1 MGALLVVRSLE
12 VLMKVQY
19 VSIKP
24 TQRAEELGCHALTPE
39 LLAASGARYSR
50 NNEGLDAI
58 VSKIDFSNSDKSVDG
73 IFKMIDYGH
82 QSIADMTPIA
92 LFIDEI
98 SQFAAYYLWTLS
110 PTAGGQE
117 CSTRYIKMDVSGLVD
132 AETLGIPK
140 HLQESFNSFNKKAFE
155 NYQSALLYWTELSHL
170 HPEETKIPQ
179 SLRDSSSDKDI
190 KAVARMKRNYAFDRA
205 RVYIPLAAST
215 GVMMIQSARAWANI
229 SAHLQSHPLKELQ
242 LIGEQ
247 IAEQMS
253 IGAPRLLKHTKP
265 TEVLKNYLKL
275 ERQIVLDNIEF
286 DSILNDNETKTFFQ
300 AEETY
305 YPGEL
310 YKEACKH
317 RTNRYS
323 TFGSVVSR
331 TSVKFAWA
339 GISFGEIRDLNRHRT
354 GTKYCP
360 LLPIGFYG
368 ASDQIPIK
376 ENTNIDLATSIYLL
390 YKDFKY
396 TTNQAREIM
405 KDHPEYIYFTSLGHK
420 YYFEHTTT
428 ADKFLYEMELRTG
441 IGAHYKYAE
450 HCREVLKQWYE
461 KFPET
466 QGIIFEG
473 SAEPE

>member
-1 MGALLVVRSLE
+1 
-12 VLMKVQY
+12 MKVQY

-24 TQRAEELGCHALTPE
+24 TRRAEELDCHALTPE

-58 VSKIDFSNSDKSVDG
+58 VSKIDFSNTDKSVDG

-132 AETLGIPK
+132 AETLGIPE
-140 HLQESFNSFNKKAFE
+140 HLQETFNSFNKKAFK
-155 NYQSALLYWTELSHL
+155 NYQDALQYWTELSHL

-179 SLRDSSSDKDI
+179 SLRDSSADKDV

-229 SAHLQSHPLKELQ
+229 SAHLQSHQLKELN
-242 LIGEQ
+242 LIGSQ

-265 TEVLKNYLKL
+265 TEALKNYFDF
-275 ERQIVLDNIEF
+275 ERQIAIDNIEV
-286 DSILNDNETKTFFQ
+286 DEILNDNVSQTHFWCEDTN
-300 AEETY
+300 
-305 YPGEL
+305 YPGEY
-310 YKEACKH
+310 YKNACKN

-323 TFGSVVSR
+323 PFGNVVSR
-331 TSVKFAWA
+331 TSVKFAWY

-360 LLPIGFYG
+360 LLPLGFYG
-368 ASDQIPIK
+368 ATDQIPNK
-376 ENTNIDLATSIYLL
+376 ENINLSLIANIYSL
-390 YKDFKY
+390 YEDFKY
-396 TTNQAREIM
+396 TTIQAREIM
-405 KDHPEYIYFTSLGHK
+405 KEHPEYIYFTCLGHK

-441 IGAHYKYAE
+441 VGAHYKYAE
-450 HCREVLKQWYE
+450 HCREALNKWYE
-461 KFPET
+461 EYPET
-466 QGIIFEG
+466 KGIIFEG

>member
-1 MGALLVVRSLE
+1 
-12 VLMKVQY
+12 MKVQY
-19 VSIKP
+19 VSIIP
-24 TQRAEELGCHALTPE
+24 TEKAQELGCYSLTPE
-39 LLAASGARYSR
+39 LLAATGARYSR
-50 NNEGLDAI
+50 NNEGLDSI
-58 VSKIDFSNSDKSVDG
+58 VSKIDWNNLNKSVDG
-73 IFKMIDYGH
+73 IFKMLDYGH

-92 LFIDEI
+92 LFVDGI

-117 CSTRYIKMDVSGLVD
+117 CSTRYIKMDESGLVD
-132 AETLGIPK
+132 PDTLGIPEELK
-140 HLQESFNSFNKKAFE
+140 DKFNIYNKKAFE
-155 NYQSALLYWTELSHL
+155 NYHAALETWTEISNLN
-170 HPEETKIPQ
+170 PELTKIPK
-179 SLRDSSSDKDI
+179 SLLESTADKDV

-215 GVMMIQSARAWANI
+215 GVMMVQSARAWAGIAAN
-229 SAHLQSHPLKELQ
+229 LQSHKLKELN
-242 LIGEQ
+242 LIGQQ

-265 TEVLKNYLKL
+265 TEALINYLNS
-275 ERQIVLDNIEF
+275 ERQIAIENIDEECV
-286 DSILNDNETKTFFQ
+286 LNDNLT
-300 AEETY
+300 ETY
-305 YPGEL
+305 LWSENISCPADSF
-310 YKEACKH
+310 KDACRY

-323 TFGSVVSR
+323 PFGNVISR
-331 TSVKFAWA
+331 TAVKFAWN

-360 LLPIGFYG
+360 LIPVGFYG
-368 ASDQIPIK
+368 STDEFPKTQ
-376 ENTNIDLATSIYLL
+376 NFNLNIIDKIYYM
-390 YKDFKY
+390 YKNFKS
-396 TTNQAREIM
+396 TTNYAREMM
-405 KDHPEYIYFTSLGHK
+405 KSHPEYIYFTSLGHK

-450 HCREVLKQWYE
+450 HCREALNKWYE

-466 QGIIFEG
+466 KGIIFEG

>member
-1 MGALLVVRSLE
+1 
-12 VLMKVQY
+12 MKIQY
-19 VSIKP
+19 VSITP
-24 TQRAEELGCHALTPE
+24 TEQANELGCLALTPE
-39 LLAASGARYSR
+39 LLAATGARYSR

-58 VSKIDFSNSDKSVDG
+58 ASKIDHSNLNKSVDG

-132 AETLGIPK
+132 AETLGIPE
-140 HLQESFNSFNKKAFE
+140 HLRESFNAFNKKAFE
-155 NYQSALLYWTELSHL
+155 SYKSALLYWTELSHL
-170 HPEETKIPQ
+170 HPEETKIPK
-179 SLRDSSSDKDI
+179 SLLESDAEKDI

-229 SAHLQSHPLKELQ
+229 SAHLQSHHLKELN
-242 LIGEQ
+242 LIGQ
-247 IAEQMS
+247 KIAEQMS

-265 TEVLKNYLKL
+265 TESIKSYIEF
-275 ERQIVLDNIEF
+275 ERQVAIDNVDYSE
-286 DSILNDNETKTFFQ
+286 ILNDNQTQTFFE
-300 AEETY
+300 AEDLMYDSVVFTDS
-305 YPGEL
+305 
-310 YKEACKH
+310 C
-317 RTNRYS
+317 RFRSNRYS
-323 TFGSVVSR
+323 PFGNPIAR
-331 TSVKFAWA
+331 MSVKFAWH

-360 LLPIGFYG
+360 LIPLGFYG
-368 ASDQIPIK
+368 STDQIPA
-376 ENTNIDLATSIYLL
+376 NDSTNLNLTGGIYGL

-396 TTNQAREIM
+396 TTNQAKEIM

-450 HCREVLKQWYE
+450 HCKEVLKKWYE
-461 KFPET
+461 KFPGT

>member
-1 MGALLVVRSLE
+1 
-12 VLMKVQY
+12 MKVQY
-19 VSIKP
+19 VSIIP
-24 TQRAEELGCHALTPE
+24 TEKAEELGCYSLTPE
-39 LLAASGARYSR
+39 LLAATGARYSR

-58 VSKIDFSNSDKSVDG
+58 VSKIDWNNLNKSVDG
-73 IFKMIDYGH
+73 IFRMLDYGH

-92 LFIDEI
+92 LFIDGI

-117 CSTRYIKMDVSGLVD
+117 CSTRYIKMDESGVVD
-132 AETLGIPK
+132 AETLGIPEN
-140 HLQESFNSFNKKAFE
+140 LRESFEAYNKKAFD
-155 NYQSALLYWTELSHL
+155 NYRAALETWTELSNL
-170 HPEETKIPQ
+170 HPEETKIPK
-179 SLRDSSSDKDI
+179 SLLLSAADKDI

-229 SAHLQSHPLKELQ
+229 SAHLQSHDLKELN
-242 LIGEQ
+242 LIGQQ

-265 TEVLKNYLKL
+265 TETIKNYLNL
-275 ERQIVLDNIEF
+275 ERQIVLDNVDEECV
-286 DSILNDNETKTFFQ
+286 LNDNLTDTYLWTENIAYSSENFQ
-300 AEETY
+300 D
-305 YPGEL
+305 
-310 YKEACKH
+310 ACKH

-323 TFGSVVSR
+323 PFGNVISR
-331 TSVKFAWA
+331 TSVKFAWN

-360 LLPIGFYG
+360 LIPVGFYG
-368 ASDQIPIK
+368 STDQFPK
-376 ENTNIDLATSIYLL
+376 TENFNLNLVDKIYEL
-390 YKDFKY
+390 YKNFKS
-396 TTNQAREIM
+396 TTNHARELL
-405 KDHPEYIYFTSLGHK
+405 KDNSEYIYFTSLGHK

-441 IGAHYKYAE
+441 VGAHYKYAE
-450 HCREVLKQWYE
+450 HCREALNKWYE

-466 QGIIFEG
+466 KFLLFEG
-473 SAEPE
+473 QAEPE

>member
-1 MGALLVVRSLE
+1 
-12 VLMKVQY
+12 MKVQY
-19 VSIKP
+19 VSIIP
-24 TQRAEELGCHALTPE
+24 TEKAQELGCYSLTPE
-39 LLAASGARYSR
+39 LLAATGARYSR
-50 NNEGLDAI
+50 NNEGLDSI
-58 VSKIDFSNSDKSVDG
+58 VSKIDWNNLNKSVDG
-73 IFKMIDYGH
+73 IFRMLDYGH

-92 LFIDEI
+92 LFVDGI

-117 CSTRYIKMDVSGLVD
+117 CSTRYIKMDESGLVD
-132 AETLGIPK
+132 PDTLGIPEELK
-140 HLQESFNSFNKKAFE
+140 DKFNIYNKKAFE
-155 NYQSALLYWTELSHL
+155 NYHAALETWTEISNLN
-170 HPEETKIPQ
+170 PELTKIPK
-179 SLRDSSSDKDI
+179 SLLESTADKDV

-215 GVMMIQSARAWANI
+215 GVMMVQSARAWAGIAAN
-229 SAHLQSHPLKELQ
+229 LQSHKLKELN
-242 LIGEQ
+242 LIGQQ

-265 TEVLKNYLKL
+265 TEALINYLNS
-275 ERQIVLDNIEF
+275 ERQIAIENIDEECV
-286 DSILNDNETKTFFQ
+286 LNDNLT
-300 AEETY
+300 ETY
-305 YPGEL
+305 LWSENISCPADYF
-310 YKEACKH
+310 KDACRY

-323 TFGSVVSR
+323 PFGNVISR
-331 TSVKFAWA
+331 TAVKFAWN

-360 LLPIGFYG
+360 LIPVGFYG
-368 ASDQIPIK
+368 STDEFPKTQ
-376 ENTNIDLATSIYLL
+376 NFNLNLIDKIYYM
-390 YKDFKY
+390 YKNFKS
-396 TTNQAREIM
+396 TTNYAREMM
-405 KDHPEYIYFTSLGHK
+405 KSHPEYIYFTSLGHK

-450 HCREVLKQWYE
+450 HCREALNKWYE

-466 QGIIFEG
+466 KGIIFEG

>member
-1 MGALLVVRSLE
+1 
-12 VLMKVQY
+12 MKVQY
-19 VSIKP
+19 VSIIP
-24 TQRAEELGCHALTPE
+24 TEKAQELGCYSLTPE
-39 LLAASGARYSR
+39 LLAATGARYSR
-50 NNEGLDAI
+50 NNEGLDSI
-58 VSKIDFSNSDKSVDG
+58 VSKIDWNNLNKSVDG
-73 IFKMIDYGH
+73 IFKMLDYGH

-92 LFIDEI
+92 LFVDGI

-117 CSTRYIKMDVSGLVD
+117 CSTRYIKMDESGLVD
-132 AETLGIPK
+132 PDTLGIPEELK
-140 HLQESFNSFNKKAFE
+140 DKFNIYNKKAFE
-155 NYQSALLYWTELSHL
+155 NYHAALETWTEISNLN
-170 HPEETKIPQ
+170 PELTKIPK
-179 SLRDSSSDKDI
+179 SLLESTADKDV

-215 GVMMIQSARAWANI
+215 GVMMVQSARAWAGIAAN
-229 SAHLQSHPLKELQ
+229 LQSHKLKELN
-242 LIGEQ
+242 LIGQQ

-265 TEVLKNYLKL
+265 TEALINYLNS
-275 ERQIVLDNIEF
+275 ERQIAIENIDEECV
-286 DSILNDNETKTFFQ
+286 LNDNLT
-300 AEETY
+300 ETY
-305 YPGEL
+305 LWSENISCPADSF
-310 YKEACKH
+310 KDACRY

-323 TFGSVVSR
+323 PFGNVISR
-331 TSVKFAWA
+331 TAVKFAWN

-360 LLPIGFYG
+360 LIPVGFYG
-368 ASDQIPIK
+368 STDEFPKTQ
-376 ENTNIDLATSIYLL
+376 NFNLNLIDKIYYM
-390 YKDFKY
+390 YKNFKS
-396 TTNQAREIM
+396 TTNYAREMM
-405 KDHPEYIYFTSLGHK
+405 KSHPEYIYFTSLGHK

-450 HCREVLKQWYE
+450 HCREALNKWYE

-466 QGIIFEG
+466 KGIIFEG

>member
-1 MGALLVVRSLE
+1 
-12 VLMKVQY
+12 MKIQY
-19 VSIKP
+19 VSITP
-24 TQRAEELGCHALTPE
+24 TEKANELGCLALTPE
-39 LLAASGARYSR
+39 LLAATGARYSR

-58 VSKIDFSNSDKSVDG
+58 ASKIDHSNLNKSVDG

-117 CSTRYIKMDVSGLVD
+117 CSTRYIKMDISGLVD
-132 AETLGIPK
+132 AETLGIPE
-140 HLQESFNSFNKKAFE
+140 HLKESFDAYNKKAFE
-155 NYQSALLYWTELSHL
+155 SYKSALLYWTELSNL
-170 HPEETKIPQ
+170 NPEETKIPQ
-179 SLRDSSSDKDI
+179 SLRDSEAEKDI

-229 SAHLQSHPLKELQ
+229 SAHLQSHSLKELK

-253 IGAPRLLKHTKP
+253 IGAPRLAKHTKP
-265 TEVLKNYLKL
+265 TEAIINYINY
-275 ERQIVLDNIEF
+275 ERQVAVDNVDYSVILD
-286 DSILNDNETKTFFQ
+286 DNHTNTFFE
-300 AEETY
+300 AEDLMYDKIVFKNSCEF
-305 YPGEL
+305 
-310 YKEACKH
+310 

-323 TFGSVVSR
+323 PFGSPVAR
-331 TSVKFAWA
+331 TSVKFAWE

-360 LLPIGFYG
+360 MIPLGFYG
-368 ASDQIPIK
+368 STDQIPD
-376 ENTNIDLATSIYLL
+376 NNSVNLNLTGHVYGL
-390 YKDFKY
+390 YNDFKY
-396 TTNQAREIM
+396 TTTQSREIM
-405 KDHPEYIYFTSLGHK
+405 KNHPEYIYFTSLGHK

-441 IGAHYKYAE
+441 VGAHYKYAE
-450 HCREVLKQWYE
+450 HCKEVLKKWYE

>member
-1 MGALLVVRSLE
+1 
-12 VLMKVQY
+12 MKVQY
-19 VSIKP
+19 VSISP
-24 TQRAEELGCHALTPE
+24 TDKSDELGCYSLTPE
-39 LLAASGARYSR
+39 LLAATGARYSR
-50 NNEGLDAI
+50 NNEGLDSI
-58 VSKIDFSNSDKSVDG
+58 VSKIDFNNKDKSVDG

-92 LFIDEI
+92 LFIDGI

-117 CSTRYIKMDVSGLVD
+117 CSTRYIKMDASGLVD
-132 AETLGIPK
+132 AETLGIPS
-140 HLQESFNSFNKKAFE
+140 HLIDSFNAYNHKAFE
-155 NYQSALLYWTELSHL
+155 NYQSALDSWTELSNL
-170 HPEETKIPQ
+170 YPEETKIPK
-179 SLRDSSSDKDI
+179 SLLESKSDKDK

-215 GVMMIQSARAWANI
+215 GVMMLQSARAWASI
-229 SAHLQSHPLKELQ
+229 SAHLQSHPLKEFN

-247 IAEQMS
+247 IAEQMA

-265 TEVLKNYLKL
+265 TESLIDYLNL
-275 ERQIVLDNIEF
+275 ERQNVLEYVAYDEILDNNLTDTCLWVEDLI
-286 DSILNDNETKTFFQ
+286 TPGTF
-300 AEETY
+300 Y
-305 YPGEL
+305 N
-310 YKEACKH
+310 KACKH

-323 TFGSVVSR
+323 PFGSIIAR
-331 TSVKFAWA
+331 TSVKFAWV

-368 ASDQIPIK
+368 STDQLPK
-376 ENTNIDLATSIYLL
+376 NEKTNLNLIDNIYSL
-390 YKDFKY
+390 YKNFKT
-396 TTNQAREIM
+396 TTNHARELM
-405 KDHPEYIYFTSLGHK
+405 KTHPEYIYFTSLGHK

-441 IGAHYKYAE
+441 VGAHYKYAE
-450 HCREVLKQWYE
+450 HCREALKKWYE

-466 QGIIFEG
+466 KGIIFEG

>member
-1 MGALLVVRSLE
+1 
-12 VLMKVQY
+12 MKIQY
-19 VSIKP
+19 VSISP
-24 TQRAEELGCHALTPE
+24 TEKANELGCLALTPE
-39 LLAASGARYSR
+39 LLAATGARYSR

-58 VSKIDFSNSDKSVDG
+58 ASKIDYSNLNKSVDG
-73 IFKMIDYGH
+73 IFKMVDYGH
-82 QSIADMTPIA
+82 ASIADMTPIA
-92 LFIDEI
+92 LFIDDI

-132 AETLGIPK
+132 ADTLGIPH
-140 HLQESFNSFNKKAFE
+140 HLKESFDLYNKKAFE
-155 NYQSALLYWTELSHL
+155 SYQSALHYWTELSNL
-170 HPEETKIPQ
+170 HPEQTKIPQ
-179 SLRDSSSDKDI
+179 SLLNSTADKDV

-215 GVMMIQSARAWANI
+215 GVMMVQSARAWANI
-229 SAHLQSHPLKELQ
+229 SAHLQSHHLKELN

-265 TEVLKNYLKL
+265 TEAIKNYLNY
-275 ERQIVLDNIEF
+275 ERQVAVDNI
-286 DSILNDNETKTFFQ
+286 DYSDILPDNQTQTFFD
-300 AEETY
+300 AEDLMYESVVFTDS
-305 YPGEL
+305 
-310 YKEACKH
+310 CRF

-323 TFGSVVSR
+323 PFGSPIAR
-331 TSVKFAWA
+331 MSVKFAWQ

-368 ASDQIPIK
+368 STDQIP
-376 ENTNIDLATSIYLL
+376 NSPNLNLIDGIYEL
-390 YKDFKY
+390 YKNFKN
-396 TTNQAREIM
+396 TTIRAREIM

-450 HCREVLKQWYE
+450 HCREVLKEWYKKYPGTE
-461 KFPET
+461 
-466 QGIIFEG
+466 GIIFEG

>member
-1 MGALLVVRSLE
+1 
-12 VLMKVQY
+12 MKIQY

-24 TQRAEELGCHALTPE
+24 TEKANELGCLALTPE
-39 LLAASGARYSR
+39 LLAATGARYSR

-58 VSKIDFSNSDKSVDG
+58 ASKIDHSNLNKSVDG

-117 CSTRYIKMDVSGLVD
+117 CSTRYIKMDISGLVD
-132 AETLGIPK
+132 AETLGIPE
-140 HLQESFNSFNKKAFE
+140 HLKESFDAYNKKAFE
-155 NYQSALLYWTELSHL
+155 SYKSALLYWTELSNL
-170 HPEETKIPQ
+170 HPEATKIPQ
-179 SLRDSSSDKDI
+179 SLRDSEAEKDI

-229 SAHLQSHPLKELQ
+229 SAHLQAHHLKELN
-242 LIGEQ
+242 LIGKH

-265 TEVLKNYLKL
+265 TEAIKNYIDF
-275 ERQIVLDNIEF
+275 ERQVAVDNI
-286 DSILNDNETKTFFQ
+286 DYSDIMHDNQTQTFFD
-300 AEETY
+300 AEDLMYESVVFTDS
-305 YPGEL
+305 
-310 YKEACKH
+310 CRF

-323 TFGSVVSR
+323 PFGSPIAR
-331 TSVKFAWA
+331 MSVKFAWQ

-360 LLPIGFYG
+360 LIPLGFYG
-368 ASDQIPIK
+368 STDQIPD
-376 ENTNIDLATSIYLL
+376 NNSVNLNLTGHIYGL
-390 YKDFKY
+390 YNDFKY
-396 TTNQAREIM
+396 TTTQSREIM
-405 KDHPEYIYFTSLGHK
+405 KNHPEYIYFTSSGHK

-450 HCREVLKQWYE
+450 HCKEALKKWYE

>member
-1 MGALLVVRSLE
+1 
-12 VLMKVQY
+12 MKIQY

-24 TQRAEELGCHALTPE
+24 TQKAEELGCLALTPE
-39 LLAASGARYSR
+39 LLAATGARYSR

-58 VSKIDFSNSDKSVDG
+58 ACKIDPNNLDKSVDG
-73 IFKMIDYGH
+73 IFRMLDYGH

-132 AETLGIPK
+132 ADTLGIPVNLRDK
-140 HLQESFNSFNKKAFE
+140 FNSYNERAFS
-155 NYQSALLYWTELSHL
+155 NYQAAFQYWTELSHL
-170 HPEETKIPQ
+170 HPEETKIPK
-179 SLRDSSSDKDI
+179 SLLDSDADKDI
-190 KAVARMKRNYAFDRA
+190 KAVSRMKRNYAFDRA

-229 SAHLQSHPLKELQ
+229 SAHLQSHHLKELN
-242 LIGEQ
+242 LIGQ
-247 IAEQMS
+247 KIAEQMS

-265 TEVLKNYLKL
+265 TESIKSYIEF
-275 ERQIVLDNIEF
+275 ERQVAIDNVDYSE
-286 DSILNDNETKTFFQ
+286 ILNDNQTQTFFD
-300 AEETY
+300 AEDLMYESVVFTDS
-305 YPGEL
+305 
-310 YKEACKH
+310 C
-317 RTNRYS
+317 RFRSNRYS
-323 TFGSVVSR
+323 PFGSPISR
-331 TSVKFAWA
+331 MSVKFAWQ

-360 LLPIGFYG
+360 LIPLGFYG
-368 ASDQIPIK
+368 STDQIPDVDS
-376 ENTNIDLATSIYLL
+376 NLNLTGGIYEL
-390 YKDFKY
+390 YKNFKY
-396 TTNQAREIM
+396 STIQAREIM
-405 KDHPEYIYFTSLGHK
+405 KEHPEYIYFTSLGHK

-441 IGAHYKYAE
+441 VGAHYKYAE
-450 HCREVLKQWYE
+450 HCREVLKEWYKKYPGTE
-461 KFPET
+461 
-466 QGIIFEG
+466 GIIFEG

>member
-1 MGALLVVRSLE
+1 
-12 VLMKVQY
+12 MKIQY

-24 TQRAEELGCHALTPE
+24 TQYAENQGCYSFIPE
-39 LLAASGARYSR
+39 MLASVGARYSR
-50 NNEGLDAI
+50 NNEGLEAI
-58 VSKIDFSNSDKSVDG
+58 VSKLDPNNQEKSIDN
-73 IFKMIDYGH
+73 IFKYTDFGH
-82 QSIADMTPIA
+82 ASIADMVPIA

-132 AETLGIPK
+132 ADTLGIPV
-140 HLQESFNSFNKKAFE
+140 HLRESFDNFNIKAFE
-155 NYQSALLYWTELSHL
+155 SYQSALDYWTELSNL

-179 SLRDSSSDKDI
+179 SLLVSTADKDI

-215 GVMMIQSARAWANI
+215 GVMMVQSARAWANI
-229 SAHLQSHPLKELQ
+229 SAHLQAHHLKELN
-242 LIGEQ
+242 LIGQQ

-265 TEVLKNYLKL
+265 TEAIKSYIEF
-275 ERQIVLDNIEF
+275 ERQVAVDNI
-286 DSILNDNETKTFFQ
+286 DYSDIMPDNQTQTFFD
-300 AEETY
+300 AEDLMYESVVFTDS
-305 YPGEL
+305 
-310 YKEACKH
+310 CRF

-323 TFGSVVSR
+323 PFGSPIAR
-331 TSVKFAWA
+331 MSVKFAWQ

-360 LLPIGFYG
+360 LLPLGFYG
-368 ASDQIPIK
+368 STDQLP
-376 ENTNIDLATSIYLL
+376 NTSNLNLIDNIYGL
-390 YKDFKY
+390 YKSFKS

-405 KDHPEYIYFTSLGHK
+405 KEHPEYIYFTSLGHK

-450 HCREVLKQWYE
+450 HCREVLKKWYE
-461 KFPET
+461 KYPATE
-466 QGIIFEG
+466 GIIFEG

>member
-1 MGALLVVRSLE
+1 
-12 VLMKVQY
+12 MKVQY
-19 VSIKP
+19 VSIIP
-24 TQRAEELGCHALTPE
+24 TEKAEELGCYSLTPE
-39 LLAASGARYSR
+39 LLAATGARYSR

-58 VSKIDFSNSDKSVDG
+58 VSKIDWSNLNKSVDG
-73 IFKMIDYGH
+73 IFRMLDYGH

-92 LFIDEI
+92 LFIDGI

-117 CSTRYIKMDVSGLVD
+117 CSTRYIKMDESGVVD
-132 AETLGIPK
+132 AETLGIPEN
-140 HLQESFNSFNKKAFE
+140 LRESFEAYNKKAFD
-155 NYQSALLYWTELSHL
+155 NYRAALETWTELSNL
-170 HPEETKIPQ
+170 HPEETKIPKSLLQ
-179 SLRDSSSDKDI
+179 STADKDI

-229 SAHLQSHPLKELQ
+229 SAHLQSHDLKELN
-242 LIGEQ
+242 LIGQQ

-265 TEVLKNYLKL
+265 TETIKNYLNL
-275 ERQIVLDNIEF
+275 ERQIVLDNVDEECV
-286 DSILNDNETKTFFQ
+286 LNDNLTDTYLWTENIAYSSENFQ
-300 AEETY
+300 D
-305 YPGEL
+305 
-310 YKEACKH
+310 ACKH

-323 TFGSVVSR
+323 PFGNVISR
-331 TSVKFAWA
+331 TSVKFAWN

-360 LLPIGFYG
+360 LIPVGFYG
-368 ASDQIPIK
+368 STDQFPRT
-376 ENTNIDLATSIYLL
+376 ENFNLNLVDKIYEL
-390 YKDFKY
+390 YKNFKS
-396 TTNQAREIM
+396 TTNHARELL
-405 KDHPEYIYFTSLGHK
+405 KDNSEYIYFTSLGHK

-441 IGAHYKYAE
+441 VGAHYKYAE
-450 HCREVLKQWYE
+450 HCREALNKWHEVH
-461 KFPET
+461 PET
-466 QGIIFEG
+466 KGIIFEG